1 VAGGTKVFTAF
12 QMVNEIVE
20 KEHLARDYNIYVFYG
35 TDGDDWE
42 KDGKQTLVEIDKM
55 LSYAARIGITVVRH
69 TYAGTKSTEV
79 ENYING
85 SKVLDRH
92 SHLIKMDVMGE
103 NVDDSR
109 IIQGIKTLIS

>member
-1 VAGGTKVFTAF
+1 
-12 QMVNEIVE
+12 
-20 KEHLARDYNIYVFYG
+20 
-35 TDGDDWE
+35 
-42 KDGKQTLVEIDKM
+42 
-55 LSYAARIGITVVRH
+55 
-69 TYAGTKSTEV
+69 V